1 MTAAHAAAPLA
12 LPAGFG
18 RARVLI
24 LGDVMLD
31 RFVYGRVERMSPEA
45 PIPVLSIQR
54 EVAMPGGAGNVAR
67 NVASLGGTAI
77 LVGLAGDDRAGADL
91 RRLLGQEAGVTAAL
105 VTAADRP
112 TSEKVRYVADRQQ
125 LLRADHEDAS
135 PVSGE
140 TASALLQTFR
150 QYLAAADAVVLSDYA
165 KGVLSDDVL
174 AQAIILARAAGKP
187 VIADPKHRDL
197 SRYDGVTLLTPN
209 RGEAALATGLRAED
223 DAGTAEAASAILSA
237 APSLSGVL
245 VTRGARGM
253 TLARRGAAPVH
264 IRTAARE
271 VFDVSGAGDTVVATL
286 ALALAA
292 GAEAESAARLANA
305 AASIAVGKTGTAT
318 VRQDELAAT
327 LQEERVHS
335 TERKIVTLEQ
345 AADIVARWRARG
357 ERIGFTNGC
366 FDLIHPGHV
375 SLLGQARAACDR
387 LVVGLNTDAS
397 IRRLKGPDRPVQDE
411 VARSIVM
418 ASLAVVDLVVLF
430 AEDTPL
436 ELIRTLRP
444 DVLVK
449 GADYTIDKV
458 VGADLVQSW
467 GGEVLLADL
476 KPGQSTTRTIARI
489 GRGAA

>member
-1 MTAAHAAAPLA
+1 MSAPHTDALA

-18 RARVLI
+18 QARVLI

-54 EVAMPGGAGNVAR
+54 ETAMPGGAGNVAR
-67 NVASLGGTAI
+67 NVASLGGTAV

-91 RRLLGQEAGVTAAL
+91 RRLLGEVPGVTAAL
-105 VTAADRP
+105 VPAAGRP

-125 LLRADHEDAS
+125 LLRADHEDAA
-135 PVSGE
+135 PAEGDAA
-140 TASALLQTFR
+140 TALLQAFR
-150 QYLAAADAVVLSDYA
+150 QHLAGADAVVLSDYA
-165 KGVLSDDVL
+165 KGVLSDAVL
-174 AQAIILARAAGKP
+174 GEAIALARAAGKP

-197 SRYDGVTLLTPN
+197 SRYDGVTLVTPN

-223 DAGTAEAASAILSA
+223 DAGTAGAAAAILAA
-237 APSLSGVL
+237 APAIAAVL

-253 TLARRGAAPVH
+253 TLAARDAAPVH

-292 GAEAESAARLANA
+292 GSALELAARLANA

-335 TERKIVTLEQ
+335 TERKVVTLEQ

-411 VARSIVM
+411 VARAIVM